1 LSLHRL
7 LLLVALFSFV
17 IYSLYPNFIRNSYHC
32 IFSVIPDNSS
42 TREPVID
49 IVEFDADIDEPNVS
63 PVEGLVELNVGLNR
77 YNGLQIV
84 IKV

>member
-1 LSLHRL
+1 
-7 LLLVALFSFV
+7 
-17 IYSLYPNFIRNSYHC
+17 
-32 IFSVIPDNSS
+32 VIPDNSS